1 LLRRLIQGSFVEIFI
16 VGTRHD
22 DVEALLFWRCMIKSK
37 RLILLLDMSKNII
50 ISSMEAITFPLDVN
64 MIYKIENKDKK
75 QTKDVGLMGEF
86 VQIIMG
92 MKRTKQQD
100 FQTI

>member
-1 LLRRLIQGSFVEIFI
+1 M
-16 VGTRHD
+16 HD
-22 DVEALLFWRCMIKSK
+22 KVTK
-37 RLILLLDMSKNII
+37 RLILLLDMSKNLI
-50 ISSMEAITFPLDVN
+50 ISSKEAITFPLDVN

-75 QTKDVGLMGEF
+75 QTKDVGLMGES

-92 MKRTKQQD
+92 MKRTQQQD